1 MLAKVSQECI
11 YTDNKYMKRYSPS
24 LSDDTIPKYSTKASR
39 MAEFKAIGTQIVG
52 DTIALKIFYAAY

>member
-1 MLAKVSQECI
+1 
-11 YTDNKYMKRYSPS
+11 MKRYSPS